1 MCVYTVHDVR
11 VCKYVHAHVDLY
23 EMPLGTNGEVLGYL
37 NNYEQIG
44 WCFLA
49 GSPKK
54 KQGHCPSYPLV
65 NKQFAIE
72 NGHRNS

>member
-1 MCVYTVHDVR
+1 MYIYMYTVHDVR

-23 EMPLGTNGEVLGYL
+23 EMPLGINGEVLGYL

-49 GSPKK
+49 GSQKK
-54 KQGHCPSYPLV
+54 TRTLSIIPSSKQTVCY
-65 NKQFAIE
+65 
-72 NGHRNS
+72 